1 MSYYPTLRETGAV
14 FVCRWQQL
22 AKVGC
27 HLSYH
32 NHHPPHD
39 DHHHHQI
46 MIMLQTG
53 ELLYS
58 GEERAP
64 PLLVLLPPEVRYRRH
79 GSNCPL
85 DLDDDNQGSAR
96 SGHLPGLET
105 WSHNLG
111 SDQGEAKT
119 SGHFI
124 IALVF
129 LIIGLVNIIVI
140 VIVMV
145 VMMVVMAGALVG
157 GDTERQLDPSGGD
170 AGRAGRVQ
178 VSPLIVII
186 IVIGTSTAGPA
197 VIGITMIIISTTD
210 TSLGRLR

>member
-1 MSYYPTLRETGAV
+1 
-14 FVCRWQQL
+14 
-22 AKVGC
+22 
-27 HLSYH
+27 
-32 NHHPPHD
+32 
-39 DHHHHQI
+39 

-64 PLLVLLPPEVRYRRH
+64 PLLVLLPPEVRYRRP
-79 GSNCPL
+79 GSNLPL

-96 SGHLPGLET
+96 SGHLPGLAT

-119 SGHFI
+119 SGHFIIALVFLI

-145 VMMVVMAGALVG
+145 VMMVVMAGAMVAS
-157 GDTERQLDPSGGD
+157 DTERKLDPSGGD
-170 AGRAGRVQ
+170 ACRAGRIQ
-178 VSPLIVII
+178 VSHL
-186 IVIGTSTAGPA
+186 
-197 VIGITMIIISTTD
+197 
-210 TSLGRLR
+210 LH